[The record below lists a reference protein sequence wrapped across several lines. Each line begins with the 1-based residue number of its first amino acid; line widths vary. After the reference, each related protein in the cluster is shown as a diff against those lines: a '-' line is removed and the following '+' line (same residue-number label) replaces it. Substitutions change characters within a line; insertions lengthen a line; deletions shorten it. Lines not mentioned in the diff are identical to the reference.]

1 MTAASAA
8 TTDRLAEQSWI
19 MREEETVAQ
28 RKARQLEMA
37 RREELNPTKRPAHR
51 LVLLFRAIT
60 MLAALNMAV
69 GQVLGIVFQTSGP
82 VQYVLR
88 FYVVLLCL
96 LVILNELE
104 YFALTVES
112 RILHYWVT
120 RGALY
125 AFIGLLGLEENDT
138 SGSASS
144 SFNVGTTY
152 VKAVAWIM
160 IGIGATYFLMG
171 LFCLQFVYDRIRMDY
186 ERRLE
191 RAAIL
196 KEGLPQHVGSTE
208 PPLPAT
214 SHDGPSAVQN
224 QSLSKAA

>member
-1 MTAASAA
+1 MK
-8 TTDRLAEQSWI
+8 
-19 MREEETVAQ
+19 EEETVAQ
-28 RKARQLEMA
+28 RQARQLEMA
-37 RREELNPTKRPAHR
+37 RREELHPTKRPAHR
-51 LVLLFRAIT
+51 LVLLFRGIT
-60 MLAALNMAV
+60 VLAALNMAV
-69 GQVLGIVFQTSGP
+69 GQVLGIVFETAGP

-138 SGSASS
+138 SAGVSTSS
-144 SFNVGTTY
+144 SSVATTY
-152 VKAVAWIM
+152 VKAVAWVM

-196 KEGLPQHVGSTE
+196 KEGLPQHAASTA
-208 PPLPAT
+208 PPPT
-214 SHDGPSAVQN
+214 STHDGAAA
-224 QSLSKAA
+224 LSEAT

>member
-1 MTAASAA
+1 MK
-8 TTDRLAEQSWI
+8 
-19 MREEETVAQ
+19 EEETVAQ
-28 RKARQLEMA
+28 RQARQLEMA

-51 LVLLFRAIT
+51 LVLLFRGIT
-60 MLAALNMAV
+60 VLAALNMAV
-69 GQVLGIVFQTSGP
+69 GQVLGIVFETAGP

-125 AFIGLLGLEENDT
+125 AFIGLLGLEENDASAGVST
-138 SGSASS
+138 SSGVA
-144 SFNVGTTY
+144 TTY
-152 VKAVAWIM
+152 VKAVAWVM
-160 IGIGATYFLMG
+160 IGIGATYFAMG
-171 LFCLQFVYDRIRMDY
+171 LCCLQFVFDRIRMDY

-196 KEGLPQHVGSTE
+196 KEGLPQHVASTV
-208 PPLPAT
+208 PPPTSA
-214 SHDGPSAVQN
+214 SHDGAAASANAQDEA
-224 QSLSKAA
+224 LSNAA

>member
-1 MTAASAA
+1 
-8 TTDRLAEQSWI
+8 L
-19 MREEETVAQ
+19 
-28 RKARQLEMA
+28 
-37 RREELNPTKRPAHR
+37 
-51 LVLLFRAIT
+51 
-60 MLAALNMAV
+60 AV
-69 GQVLGIVFQTSGP
+69 GQVLGIVYETAGP

-138 SGSASS
+138 TSAGVATSS
-144 SFNVGTTY
+144 SSVATTY
-152 VKAVAWIM
+152 VKAVAWVM
-160 IGIGATYFLMG
+160 IGIGTTYFAMG
-171 LFCLQFVYDRIRMDY
+171 LCCLQFVYDRIRMDY

-196 KEGLPQHVGSTE
+196 KEGLPQHAASTV
-208 PPLPAT
+208 PPPTSA
-214 SHDGPSAVQN
+214 SHDGAAA
-224 QSLSKAA
+224 LSEAA

>member
-1 MTAASAA
+1 
-8 TTDRLAEQSWI
+8 LK
-19 MREEETVAQ
+19 EEETVAQ
-28 RKARQLEMA
+28 RQARQVEAA
-37 RREELNPTKRPAHR
+37 RREELRPTKRPAHR
-51 LVLLFRAIT
+51 LVLLFRGIT
-60 MLAALNMAV
+60 ALSALNMAV
-69 GQVLGIVFQTSGP
+69 GQVLGIVYQGAGP

-96 LVILNELE
+96 LVVLNELE

-138 SGSASS
+138 SESVNASS
-144 SFNVGTTY
+144 SSSFGVGTAY
-152 VKAVAWIM
+152 IKAVAWVM

-171 LFCLQFVYDRIRMDY
+171 LFCLQFVYDRIRIDY

-196 KEGLPQHVGSTE
+196 REGLPQHVASTAV
-208 PPLPAT
+208 PPT
-214 SHDGPSAVQN
+214 SPLHNAVTVSAALDE
-224 QSLSKAA
+224 SSSKAA

>member
-1 MTAASAA
+1 
-8 TTDRLAEQSWI
+8 LK
-19 MREEETVAQ
+19 EEDTVAQ
-28 RKARQLEMA
+28 RQARQMEAA
-37 RREELNPTKRPAHR
+37 RREELRPTKRPAHR
-51 LVLLFRAIT
+51 LVLLFRGVTA
-60 MLAALNMAV
+60 LSALNMAV
-69 GQVLGIVFQTSGP
+69 GQVLGIVYQGAGP

-96 LVILNELE
+96 LVVLNELE

-138 SGSASS
+138 SESVNASS
-144 SFNVGTTY
+144 SSSFGVGVGTAY
-152 VKAVAWIM
+152 IKAVAWVM

-171 LFCLQFVYDRIRMDY
+171 LFCLQFVYDRIRVDY

-196 KEGLPQHVGSTE
+196 REGLPQHTVASIAV
-208 PPLPAT
+208 PPTSP
-214 SHDGPSAVQN
+214 SHDGATASAALGE
-224 QSLSKAA
+224 SSSKAA

>member
-1 MTAASAA
+1 MK
-8 TTDRLAEQSWI
+8 
-19 MREEETVAQ
+19 EEETVAQ
-28 RKARQLEMA
+28 RQARQLDMA
-37 RREELNPTKRPAHR
+37 RREELHPTKRPAHR
-51 LVLLFRAIT
+51 LVLLFRGIT
-60 MLAALNMAV
+60 VMAALNMAV
-69 GQVLGIVFQTSGP
+69 GQVLGIVFETAGP

-125 AFIGLLGLEENDT
+125 AFICLLGLEENDT
-138 SGSASS
+138 SAGVSTSS
-144 SFNVGTTY
+144 SVATTY
-152 VKAVAWIM
+152 VKAVAWVM

-171 LFCLQFVYDRIRMDY
+171 LVCLQFVYDRIRTDY

-196 KEGLPQHVGSTE
+196 REGLPQHAASTV
-208 PPLPAT
+208 PPPTSA
-214 SHDGPSAVQN
+214 SHDGVAA
-224 QSLSKAA
+224 LSEAA